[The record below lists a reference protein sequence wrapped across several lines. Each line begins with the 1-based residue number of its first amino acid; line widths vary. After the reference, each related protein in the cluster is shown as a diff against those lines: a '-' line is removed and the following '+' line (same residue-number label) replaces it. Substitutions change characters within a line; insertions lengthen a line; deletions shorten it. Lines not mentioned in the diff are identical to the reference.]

1 MKRWLV
7 SAVAAALLA
16 SMGSASLYSA
26 DPAPGGAAANS
37 SGPDAARGKIVSLFD
52 GKTLN
57 GWIQEPLAPSALS
70 TSDITDYV
78 ALAKKLQDNASPMSV
93 ALIARLDDAGRSSL
107 AERDTADAAAL
118 KAAKSALAKSLSK
131 IVTGPSVYDAAA
143 FRSVQMRPETEK
155 LRQKNPD
162 GKELARLNRMLLED
176 AFPSEIAKS
185 PASSWTVKD
194 GAMASTG
201 AGRGVIYTKDDYTKY
216 RLMFTMRHVSGQL
229 DHQPCFLIFCER
241 PAAGEKPA
249 DALHGIQFQV
259 PNGGHWDYRAG
270 QNKAGSGFTNPVK
283 PKFDNKQWSRV
294 EILVDA
300 TKGTAR
306 MAVAQPADAKAI
318 EVLDFNVPEAGKT
331 GPIAWQMHNAGLFD
345 EFKDVTIEIDPPLDE
360 LITSK

>member
-1 MKRWLV
+1 MKRWFISV
-7 SAVAAALLA
+7 VAAALFA
-16 SMGSASLYSA
+16 AMGSASLYSA
-26 DPAPGGAAANS
+26 DPAPGGVSATS
-37 SGPDAARGKIVSLFD
+37 SSPDAARGKIVSLFD
-52 GKTLN
+52 GKALD

-70 TSDITDYV
+70 SSDITDYA
-78 ALAKKLQDNASPMSV
+78 ALAKKLQDTASPMSV
-93 ALIARLDDAGRSSL
+93 ALFARLDDAGRSSL
-107 AERDTADAAAL
+107 AQLDTADAAAL
-118 KAAKSALAKSLSK
+118 KAAKTALAKGLSK
-131 IVTGPSVYDAAA
+131 IVTDPLLYDVAA
-143 FRSVQMRPETEK
+143 FKSVQLRPETEK

-176 AFPSEIAKS
+176 AFPTELAKS
-185 PASSWTVKD
+185 PASSWIVKD

-216 RLMFTMRHVSGQL
+216 RLMFTMRHVSGQP

-283 PKFDNKQWSRV
+283 PKFDNKQWSHV

-306 MAVAQPADAKAI
+306 MAVAQPVDAKAV

-360 LITSK
+360 LITTK